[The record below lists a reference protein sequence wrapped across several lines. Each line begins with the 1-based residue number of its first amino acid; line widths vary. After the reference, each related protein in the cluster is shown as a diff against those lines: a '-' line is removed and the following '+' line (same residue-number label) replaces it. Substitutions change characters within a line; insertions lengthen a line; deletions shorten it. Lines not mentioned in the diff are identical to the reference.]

1 MRPFLVWVP
10 EALERLDID
19 FDEMVSKKEFL
30 SMPGSDESMTNY
42 FEDLD
47 QDENGFLGTFCINR
61 VYKNDLRKF
70 LFSFRFGRN
79 SRVDR
84 SPRFCTSQ
92 IRSGIF
98 NWKHRYSFKKDVNS
112 DNFWSFALCISKNF
126 INFDIFH
133 GKCAKMLVL
142 NQFAD
147 FEAIL
152 FFFIYYYW

>member
-70 LFSFRFGRN
+70 FFL
-79 SRVDR
+79 
-84 SPRFCTSQ
+84 Q
-92 IRSGIF
+92 I
-98 NWKHRYSFKKDVNS
+98 WKK
-112 DNFWSFALCISKNF
+112 
-126 INFDIFH
+126 
-133 GKCAKMLVL
+133 
-142 NQFAD
+142 
-147 FEAIL
+147 
-152 FFFIYYYW
+152 